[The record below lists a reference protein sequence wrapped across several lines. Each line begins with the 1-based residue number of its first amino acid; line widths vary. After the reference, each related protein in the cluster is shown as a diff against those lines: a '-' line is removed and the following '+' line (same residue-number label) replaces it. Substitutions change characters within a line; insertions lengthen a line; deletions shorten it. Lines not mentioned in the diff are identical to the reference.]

1 MKKTKIFSLIITATL
16 VTSLMAG
23 CGQAKSDSSSSDND
37 KSPITI
43 TFYNKGSDQKSGAF
57 SDPIAKEITK
67 ETGVTLKI
75 SYPVANQDRIPLD
88 IVNNQYPDIMFVDAP
103 DVPKLVA
110 AGAVIPLQDYIKD
123 SPNLKK
129 MYSQYLN
136 RMRYSST
143 DSNIYGLCC
152 FGVTYP
158 STPSWGDSGN
168 FQIQNAV
175 LKELGYPKIKTL
187 DDYEN
192 AIKEY
197 VAKHPTINGQK
208 TIGLSLNTD
217 PNGWM
222 CSLGDPGTEALGDPG
237 NGEWEVDSKTCK
249 AEYKFLDPK
258 YKTWFKWL
266 NKMNAEGLL
275 DPDFATQTHDQFI
288 AKMSSGR
295 MLAVA
300 DPYWDTRTAQS
311 SLLASTNMQDRTF
324 LPIPMTVDSNVTD
337 QTALYMGYAG
347 DPGIMISKSCKDP
360 KRVMQFLNWMASDKA
375 QVLCNW
381 GIEGKDY
388 KIIDGKRVVPAD
400 WKAKQN
406 ADSNFKYESG
416 IGLYGY
422 PFPTWGDGIKD
433 PSGQYY
439 TQNDEQGTISAYSA
453 ATIQTLKAYGDK
465 IIRDQ
470 FTPTSELPAPP
481 SCGAAWEI
489 TIPKDSPVRIPYDD
503 AEAVCPKDLP
513 RIITAS
519 PADFDAQWDKFQSD
533 LKATG
538 IDKVG
543 PDFTKLCI
551 ARAKLWGTYKK

>member
-37 KSPITI
+37 KNPITI
-43 TFYNKGSDQKSGAF
+43 TFYNKGADQKSSAF

-75 SYPVANQDRIPLD
+75 SYPIANQDRIPLD
-88 IVNNQYPDIMFVDAP
+88 IANKQYPDIMFCDAP

-110 AGAVIPLQDYIKD
+110 AGGVIPLQDYLKD
-123 SPNLKK
+123 CPNLEK
-129 MYSQYLN
+129 MYSSYKN
-136 RMRYSST
+136 RMKFSST
-143 DSNIYGLCC
+143 DSNIYALCC
-152 FGVTYP
+152 YGVSYP
-158 STPSWGDSGN
+158 TTPVWGDCGN

-192 AIKEY
+192 AIKAY

-208 TIGLSLNTD
+208 TIGFSLNND
-217 PNGWM
+217 PNTWM
-222 CSLGDPGTEALGDPG
+222 CSLGDPGTEALGDPD
-237 NGEWEVDSKTCK
+237 NGEWELDPKTCK

-266 NKMNAEGLL
+266 NNLNAEGLL
-275 DPDFATQTHDQFI
+275 DPDWATETHDQFI
-288 AKMSSGR
+288 SKMSSGR

-300 DPYWDTRTAQS
+300 DPSWDYWDATNVLR
-311 SLLASTNMQDRTF
+311 ASTNLQDRTY
-324 LPIPMTVDSNVTD
+324 LTIPMAANSNITD
-337 QTALYMGYAG
+337 ESAMAMPYAG
-347 DPGIMISKSCKDP
+347 DAGIVISKSCKDP

-375 QVLCNW
+375 QVLFNW

-388 KIIDGKRVVPAD
+388 KIINGKRVVPAD
-400 WKAKQN
+400 WKARNK
-406 ADSNFKYESG
+406 ADSNYKYESG
-416 IGLYGY
+416 IGLYTY
-422 PFPTWGDGIKD
+422 PFPAWGDGVKD

-439 TQNDEQGTISAYSA
+439 TQNDQQGVIDQYSA
-453 ATIQTLKAYGDK
+453 ATVESLKAYGDST
-465 IIRDQ
+465 IRDQ
-470 FTPTSELPAPP
+470 FTPASQLTPP
-481 SCGAAWEI
+481 VCGAAWEV
-489 TIPKDSPVRIPYDD
+489 TIPKESAVTDPYND
-503 AEAVCPKDLP
+503 AEAVCPKDIP
-513 RIITAS
+513 RIINAS
-519 PADFDAQWDKFQSD
+519 PADFDAEWNQFQSD

-538 IDKVG
+538 IDKEG
-543 PDFTKLCI
+543 ADFTKLCV